1 MTVDQLIRSHGAII
15 AKSNGLAELKHNA
28 QEAWDAGQ
36 MIRLALNP
44 DQAIAFDDFLALRM
58 AIDRIQHHRNLF

>member
-1 MTVDQLIRSHGAII
+1 MTVDETIRSHGDALRR
-15 AKSNGLAELKHNA
+15 ADLAEIKHLA
-28 QEAWDAGQ
+28 QRAWDQGQ
-36 MIRLALNP
+36 TIREALSP

>member
-1 MTVDQLIRSHGAII
+1 MTVDETIRSHGATL
-15 AKSNGLAELKHNA
+15 SNSGLAEIKFKA
-28 QEAWDAGQ
+28 QAAWDEGQ
-36 MIRLALNP
+36 RIKEVLSP